1 MNIKLPVLLSAAFGG
16 ISPNLFRLAVN
27 LTQPNAELPQP
38 TYFLGL
44 LIFALMGAGVAYIWE
59 ENNLKKAFYLGLGL
73 PAFIQL
79 SAGELSSTEMTAYLY
94 RQMPPVATAAPA
106 QQNMAVSFQLIP
118 ATFHQDTTEART
130 ITITLDKYIP
140 TYTIVFSSEEDVL
153 EKVVRS
159 RPRQLTRTFRVPGF
173 ATQFRIKIRKS
184 MSKAQPLPREPG
196 AAPRYRISVQESF
209 WKGLLEAIGFR
220 DAGLTIIV
228 EKEE

>member
-1 MNIKLPVLLSAAFGG
+1 MNLKMSILLSAAFGG

-59 ENNLKKAFYLGLGL
+59 ETNLKKAFYLGLGL

-79 SAGELSSTEMTAYLY
+79 SAGEISGTEMSAYL
-94 RQMPPVATAAPA
+94 QQEMPPVATAAPDP
-106 QQNMAVSFQLIP
+106 QNMAAPFQILP
-118 ATFHQDTTEART
+118 ATFHQDSTQART

-140 TYTIVFSSEEDVL
+140 TYTIVFSSEGNVL
-153 EKVVRS
+153 EKIVRS

-184 MSKAQPLPREPG
+184 MSEAQPLPQEPG
-196 AAPRYRISVQESF
+196 AAPRYRISVKESI

-220 DAGLTIIV
+220 DAGLTIIIQ
-228 EKEE
+228 KEE